1 MRLLSIPYIESG
13 SRRTTIVSSCRDGYR
28 LMLGYIL
35 PRSAENGFPY
45 SARVRNE
52 RVTSVV
58 YIRTLYLGCCRCA
71 AAAVLLLCCCCCCCC
86 CYCCFCWCCGCC
98 CCSDFF
104 FLLPLCCT
112 WYIFIDINYFCPDS
126 CSVFALLDVGKLDF
140 GTSLCARYA
149 SRPRMGAY
157 ESRTTC
163 VV

>member
-71 AAAVLLLCCCCCCCC
+71 AAAVLLLCCCCCCC